1 MNSEYR
7 IENTERRRVSGKR
20 ETNRRAGE
28 PGAPADIAERTFQFG
43 LRILKVL
50 RAVPRDPAGQVI
62 GRQLLRCGT
71 AVGANVAEAQGLHTR
86 RDFAR
91 RMNTAR
97 TEARETL
104 YWLRLIAESAML
116 PARRLGPLMTEAD
129 EITRILTMIVKKAR
143 RETST

>member
-7 IENTERRRVSGKR
+7 IENTGRQRGSGKQDA
-20 ETNRRAGE
+20 NRRGGE
-28 PGAPADIAERTFQFG
+28 PRVPVDIAERTFQFG

-50 RAVPRDPAGQVI
+50 RAVPRGPAGQVI
-62 GRQLLRCGT
+62 SRQLVRCGT

-91 RMNTAR
+91 RMNTVR

-116 PARRLGPLMTEAD
+116 PSRRLGPLMVEAN
-129 EITRILTMIVKKAR
+129 EITRVLTAIVKNAR
-143 RETST
+143 REKSP

>member
-1 MNSEYR
+1 MMNSEYR
-7 IENTERRRVSGKR
+7 IENTGRRGSGDQG
-20 ETNRRAGE
+20 THRRGKVR
-28 PGAPADIAERTFQFG
+28 APVDIAERTFQFG

-71 AVGANVAEAQGLHTR
+71 SVGANVAEAQGLHTR

-97 TEARETL
+97 TEARETV
-104 YWLRLIAESAML
+104 YWLRLITESAML
-116 PARRLGPLMTEAD
+116 PARRLGPLMAEAD
-129 EITRILTMIVKKAR
+129 EITRVLTAIVKNAR
-143 RETST
+143 REESP